1 MNLDDLK
8 AERERLAAYGLHI
21 ALALVDAEIE
31 RITTRK
37 DTSAPVARQ
46 APARVTV
53 ASPPSKAAV
62 RTAGKDK
69 SA

>member
-8 AERERLAAYGLHI
+8 AERERLAAYGLHN
-21 ALALVDAEIE
+21 ALALIDAEIE

-46 APARVTV
+46 APAKQT
-53 ASPPSKAAV
+53 AAP
-62 RTAGKDK
+62 AK
-69 SA
+69 SARNG